1 MTNGLRG
8 HNTDFFLTPAWAVSY
23 LPLCTANVKTH
34 GGLLRGIRS
43 FSCWLGVMM
52 RTEYVYLLIA
62 IIAEVMATS
71 SLKASQTFTRL
82 LPSLAVIVGYGA
94 AFYFLS
100 LSLKGIGVGVAYA
113 LWSGIGIVLLSVVG
127 VVVFGEKIDLPAVIG
142 FALIVAGVIILNL
155 YSNVVAH

>member
-1 MTNGLRG
+1 
-8 HNTDFFLTPAWAVSY
+8 
-23 LPLCTANVKTH
+23 
-34 GGLLRGIRS
+34 
-43 FSCWLGVMM
+43 M

-71 SLKASQTFTRL
+71 SLKASQGFTRL
-82 LPSLAVIVGYGA
+82 LPSVVVIVGYGA

-155 YSNVVAH
+155 YSKVVAH

>member
-1 MTNGLRG
+1 M
-8 HNTDFFLTPAWAVSY
+8 
-23 LPLCTANVKTH
+23 
-34 GGLLRGIRS
+34 
-43 FSCWLGVMM
+43 MM

-71 SLKASQTFTRL
+71 SLKASQSFTRL
-82 LPSLAVIVGYGA
+82 LPSLVVIVGYGA

-142 FALIVAGVIILNL
+142 FALIVAGVVILNL

>member
-1 MTNGLRG
+1 
-8 HNTDFFLTPAWAVSY
+8 
-23 LPLCTANVKTH
+23 
-34 GGLLRGIRS
+34 
-43 FSCWLGVMM
+43 M

-71 SLKASQTFTRL
+71 SLKASQGFTRL
-82 LPSLAVIVGYGA
+82 LPSVVVMVGYGA

-142 FALIVAGVIILNL
+142 FALIVAGVVILNL
-155 YSNVVAH
+155 YSNMVAH

>member
-1 MTNGLRG
+1 M
-8 HNTDFFLTPAWAVSY
+8 
-23 LPLCTANVKTH
+23 
-34 GGLLRGIRS
+34 
-43 FSCWLGVMM
+43 MM

-71 SLKASQTFTRL
+71 SLKASQGFTRL
-82 LPSLAVIVGYGA
+82 LPSVVVIVGYGA

-155 YSNVVAH
+155 YSKVVAH

>member
-1 MTNGLRG
+1 
-8 HNTDFFLTPAWAVSY
+8 
-23 LPLCTANVKTH
+23 
-34 GGLLRGIRS
+34 
-43 FSCWLGVMM
+43 M

-62 IIAEVMATS
+62 IIAEVIATS
-71 SLKASQTFTRL
+71 SLKASQGFTRL
-82 LPSLAVIVGYGA
+82 LPSVVVMVGYGA

-142 FALIVAGVIILNL
+142 FALIVAGVVILNL
-155 YSNVVAH
+155 YSNMVAH

>member
-1 MTNGLRG
+1 
-8 HNTDFFLTPAWAVSY
+8 
-23 LPLCTANVKTH
+23 
-34 GGLLRGIRS
+34 
-43 FSCWLGVMM
+43 M

-71 SLKASQTFTRL
+71 SLKASQGFTRL
-82 LPSLAVIVGYGA
+82 IPSVVVMVGYGA

-142 FALIVAGVIILNL
+142 FALIVAGVVILNL

>member
-1 MTNGLRG
+1 
-8 HNTDFFLTPAWAVSY
+8 
-23 LPLCTANVKTH
+23 
-34 GGLLRGIRS
+34 
-43 FSCWLGVMM
+43 M

-71 SLKASQTFTRL
+71 SLKASQGFTRL
-82 LPSLAVIVGYGA
+82 IPSLVVMVGYGA
-94 AFYFLS
+94 GFYFLS

-142 FALIVAGVIILNL
+142 FALIVAGVVILNL
-155 YSNVVAH
+155 YSKVVAH

>member
-1 MTNGLRG
+1 
-8 HNTDFFLTPAWAVSY
+8 
-23 LPLCTANVKTH
+23 
-34 GGLLRGIRS
+34 
-43 FSCWLGVMM
+43 M

-71 SLKASQTFTRL
+71 SLKASQGFTRL
-82 LPSLAVIVGYGA
+82 IPSVVVMVGYGA

-142 FALIVAGVIILNL
+142 FALIVAGVVILNL
-155 YSNVVAH
+155 YSNMVAH